1 MSYAEKNLS
10 KGDTVILQAH
20 TSWLAILPKVI
31 ESVILF
37 IVAAYAKSALY
48 FLGVGELITIVCIVI
63 ALAIIIVTVLK
74 ITHTELA
81 PSSKKLIGKI
91 GIINTKSMDSPL
103 NKINNVSVDQGLFG
117 KIFGYSKI
125 TVSTSSGNYVFDYI
139 LSGDAFKNTVM
150 EQIDV
155 YENERLRNQAEQMSR
170 YSNQNRE

>member
-20 TSWLAILPKVI
+20 TSWLAVVSKAI
-31 ESVILF
+31 ESLILF
-37 IVAAYAKSALY
+37 IVAAYAKSELY
-48 FLGVGELITIVCIVI
+48 DVGAMLSVVCIVI
-63 ALAIIIVTVLK
+63 ALIVIIVTVLK
-74 ITHTELA
+74 ITHIELA
-81 PSSKKLIGKI
+81 LSNKKLIGKI

>member
-20 TSWLAILPKVI
+20 TSWLAVVSKAI
-31 ESVILF
+31 ESLILF
-37 IVAAYAKSALY
+37 IVAAYAKSELY
-48 FLGVGELITIVCIVI
+48 DVGAIISVVCIVI
-63 ALAIIIVTVLK
+63 ALVIIIVTVLK

-81 PSSKKLIGKI
+81 LSSKKLIGKI